1 MPVYEK
7 LVRDGIPNLIASQGK
22 DFKTR
27 ILESKEYITELRK
40 KLIEESEEY
49 FRAVSNDEALEE
61 LADMLEVIHALAEIH
76 GSNGAE
82 LEELRAEKAERRGG
96 FKERIFLIEVE
107 GE

>member
-61 LADMLEVIHALAEIH
+61 LADMLEVIHALAETH

>member
-22 DFKTR
+22 DFTTR

>member
-40 KLIEESEEY
+40 KLKEESEEY
-49 FRAVSNDEALEE
+49 FRAVSNEEALEE
-61 LADMLEVIHALAEIH
+61 LADMLEVIQALAETH
-76 GSNGAE
+76 GSNSAE
-82 LEELRAEKAERRGG
+82 LEELRAEKAEHRGG